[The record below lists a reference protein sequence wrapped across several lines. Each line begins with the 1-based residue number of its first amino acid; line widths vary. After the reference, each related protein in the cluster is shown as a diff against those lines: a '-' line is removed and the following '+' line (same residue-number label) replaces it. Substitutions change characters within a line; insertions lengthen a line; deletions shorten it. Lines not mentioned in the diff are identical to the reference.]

1 MQDDAF
7 FKVANV
13 RDCTVVDSRYRGHQS
28 VIESGVAQ
36 DHIKAF
42 VETGQGRGGGGGGWG
57 GGTVEVTWRYIT
69 TSAQDHIF

>member
-13 RDCTVVDSRYRGHQS
+13 GDCTDVVDTRYRGHQS

-36 DHIKAF
+36 DHIMAF
-42 VETGQGRGGGGGGWG
+42 VETGQRRGGGG
-57 GGTVEVTWRYIT
+57 EPWRSPGDT
-69 TSAQDHIF
+69 